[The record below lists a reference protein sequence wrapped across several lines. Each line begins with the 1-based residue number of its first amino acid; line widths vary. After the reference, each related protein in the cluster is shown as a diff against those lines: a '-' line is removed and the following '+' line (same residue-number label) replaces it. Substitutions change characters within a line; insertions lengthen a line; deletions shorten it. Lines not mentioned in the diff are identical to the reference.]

1 MGNFIRYFRR
11 RKLPSQELDELV
23 QQIKDLEEQLKNLL
37 ECKIWFYHCLLF
49 GAFILVSGSCGY
61 FWLHYPSLKWKLFS
75 CSSSIFLCALSF
87 LILRFS
93 SNTIFDWLIQRK
105 QRRLR
110 FFTERKVAIIEDV
123 KENEK
128 FKVAKAI
135 IEKYGSQNEVS
146 QWLGSATSSS
156 PSQTTTKPMT
166 ENKNSNY
173 QQGTNQ
179 KQNNNNNTPQPLPKL
194 YEIRDPRQTVL
205 RNVGTSPNR
214 RVPIRPFVEESR
226 GSLDRILDFVM
237 GESINNRYALICS
250 NCYTHNGM
258 ALREEF
264 KTISYCCY
272 RCNFFNTSKTELNK
286 RSHPLNYSNNNPSTS
301 NKSPPIG
308 ALNFTGHTDDSTE
321 NEEFEEEFGRKCSL
335 AINGND
341 ESEREDMVTARD
353 K

>member
-1 MGNFIRYFRR
+1 MGNVLRYFRR

-23 QQIKDLEEQLKNLL
+23 LQIKDLEEQLKNLS

-49 GAFILVSGSCGY
+49 GAFILLGGSCGY
-61 FWLHYPSLKWKLFS
+61 FWLHYPSLKWKIFS
-75 CSSSIFLCALSF
+75 CSLSIFLCTLSF
-87 LILRFS
+87 LILRFT
-93 SNTIFDWLIQRK
+93 SNNIFDWLIQRR

-110 FFTERKVAIIEDV
+110 FFTERKIAIIEDV

-146 QWLGSATSSS
+146 LWLGSATSSS
-156 PSQTTTKPMT
+156 PPQTTTKPMT
-166 ENKNSNY
+166 ENKHNNSNHH
-173 QQGTNQ
+173 QGANQ
-179 KQNNNNNTPQPLPKL
+179 KQNNNNTPQTVPKL
-194 YEIRDPRQTVL
+194 YEIRDPRQTVV
-205 RNVGTSPNR
+205 RNVATTCR

-226 GSLDRILDFVM
+226 GGLDRILDFVM

-272 RCNFFNTSKTELNK
+272 
-286 RSHPLNYSNNNPSTS
+286 SNNNPSTS

-308 ALNFTGHTDDSTE
+308 VLNFTGHTDDSTE
-321 NEEFEEEFGRKCSL
+321 NEELEEEFGRKCSL
-335 AINGND
+335 AINND
-341 ESEREDMVTARD
+341 ESEREDSNMVTARD
-353 K
+353 E